1 MAPGERERGLER
13 LNEIKEAGDE
23 LARNKKLTDSKKVAP
38 QIETIARTRW
48 FISPSTA
55 ISRSRSAH
63 INEPPSH
70 CFKLGITMVHGLG
83 ADAACN
89 LHPCIMSVSLL
100 C

>member
-1 MAPGERERGLER
+1 MER
-13 LNEIKEAGDE
+13 LNEIEEAGDE

-48 FISPSTA
+48 FISPSTE
-55 ISRSRSAH
+55 IPRSHSAY
-63 INEPPSH
+63 IYEPPSH
-70 CFKLGITMVHGLG
+70 CLKLGIKMVHGLG

-89 LHPCIMSVSLL
+89 LDPCIMSVSLL